1 LILITDAS
9 ALAIETLIKPLAIIT
24 TMQNKNKV
32 VVWPVYLDSKTS
44 RTSGR
49 KLPKR
54 HSVESPTIHEIE
66 RASNT
71 LSLNPMV
78 EADKI
83 YPGNR
88 NWWEGKG
95 RVIVDKSGRKID
107 VLLSIAKRVKEF
119 RISK

>member
-1 LILITDAS
+1 
-9 ALAIETLIKPLAIIT
+9 
-24 TMQNKNKV
+24 MQNKDMV
-32 VVWPVYLDSKTS
+32 VVWPVYIDSKTS

-54 HSVESPTIHEIE
+54 FSVESPTIHEIE
-66 RASNT
+66 RASNA
-71 LSLNPMV
+71 LALKPMV

-95 RVIVDKSGRKID
+95 RVLVNKNGRKID
-107 VLLSIAKRVKEF
+107 VLQSIAKRVKES
-119 RISK
+119 RASK